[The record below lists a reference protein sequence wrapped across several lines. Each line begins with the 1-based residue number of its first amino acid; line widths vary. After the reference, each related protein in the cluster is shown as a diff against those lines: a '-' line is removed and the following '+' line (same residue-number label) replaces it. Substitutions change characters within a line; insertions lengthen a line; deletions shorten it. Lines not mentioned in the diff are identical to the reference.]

1 MADRSVSVVGTSL
14 ALLLLASLA
23 QATLFGNLTLGI
35 SSTLQKCSCQNIWSR
50 IVTAFR
56 NILGLQQP
64 LATPITPSPS
74 TPATTTPAPSV
85 PVNKSAATVSNIVS
99 NILVR

>member
-1 MADRSVSVVGTSL
+1 MADRSVSVIGTSL

-64 LATPITPSPS
+64 LTPAPS

-99 NILVR
+99 NILVL